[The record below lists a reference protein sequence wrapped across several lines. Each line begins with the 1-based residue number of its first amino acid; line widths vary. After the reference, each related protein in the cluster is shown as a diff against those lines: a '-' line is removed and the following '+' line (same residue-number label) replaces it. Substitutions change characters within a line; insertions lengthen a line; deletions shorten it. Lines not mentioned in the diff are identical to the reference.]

1 MFNFLSEKFS
11 GVLGWL
17 KDKGR
22 LTDDNIRDATNQVRT
37 ALLEAD
43 VPNNVVEDF
52 LTQVQQEMVG
62 RKIHESLNPG
72 QQLIK
77 VVHDKV
83 LEFLGGKNTV
93 PSISFQIPSVVM
105 VMGLQGSG
113 KTTTIAKLAY
123 YIQDQ
128 AKKRGKAR
136 RILLGS
142 VDFYRPAAIDQLEIL
157 AKQVGVNF
165 FRATSTD
172 PVKAAVE
179 INEHF
184 KQNSYEHLLLDTAG
198 RLHIDETM
206 MEELKIITAKVAP
219 KYKFLIL
226 DAMTGQES
234 LTVAKAFDSA
244 IGFDYAALSKM
255 DSDTRGGAAFGF
267 RYELKKPIVFVGIGE
282 KPEDLEA
289 FIPERMTTRILG
301 MGDIMTLIEKA
312 TDQIS
317 EQEQSSMTQKL
328 MGGHFSLKDFAD
340 QMGMLDRLGSL
351 QKISRYLPGM
361 GNLSPE
367 VMEKGQTEM
376 KRFRAIISS
385 MTNKEKLVPS
395 IIDSSRRKRIAAG
408 SGSTVQDVNQLLQ
421 RFEQSKEMLKMF
433 KKSGMMRKFFK

>member
-1 MFNFLSEKFS
+1 MFDFLSQKFS

-22 LTDDNIRDATNQVRT
+22 LTEDNIAQATEQVRT

-43 VPNNVVEDF
+43 VPHDVVETF
-52 LTQVQQEMVG
+52 LAQVQQELLG
-62 RKIHESLNPG
+62 KKITQSLNPG
-72 QQLIK
+72 QQFIK
-77 VVHDKV
+77 IVHDKV
-83 LEFLGGKNTV
+83 LDFLGGKGSVAN
-93 PSISFQIPSVVM
+93 ISFQIPSVLM

-113 KTTTIAKLAY
+113 KTTTIAKLAH

-128 AKKRGKAR
+128 AKKRGKER

-157 AKQVGVNF
+157 AKRVGVDF
-165 FRATSTD
+165 FRPTSTV
-172 PVKAAVE
+172 PLKAAQE
-179 INEHF
+179 LYAHF

-198 RLHIDETM
+198 RLHIDSDM
-206 MEELKIITAKVAP
+206 MDELHTINEKIQP
-219 KYKFLIL
+219 KYKLLVL

-234 LTVAKAFDSA
+234 LAVAKSFNDA

-267 RYELKKPIVFVGIGE
+267 KFTLKKPILFVGVGE

-289 FIPERMTTRILG
+289 FIPERMTSRILG
-301 MGDIMTLIEKA
+301 MGDLMTLIEKA
-312 TDQIS
+312 NDQIS
-317 EQEQSSMTQKL
+317 EQEQASMTQKL
-328 MGGHFSLKDFAD
+328 LDGRFNLKDFAE
-340 QMGMLDRLGSL
+340 QMSMLDRLGSL

-361 GNLSPE
+361 GSISPE
-367 VMEKGQTEM
+367 MMERGQVEM

-385 MTNKEKLVPS
+385 MTNKEKLVPD
-395 IIDSSRRKRIAAG
+395 IIDASRRKRIAAG
-408 SGSTVQDVNQLLQ
+408 SGVTISDVNQLLQ
-421 RFEQSKEMLKMF
+421 RFEQSKEMVKML

>member
-1 MFNFLSEKFS
+1 MFDFLSEKFS

-22 LTDDNIRDATNQVRT
+22 LTEENIAQAIDQVRT
-37 ALLEAD
+37 SLLDAD
-43 VPNNVVEDF
+43 VPQDVVDAF
-52 LTQVQQEMVG
+52 LAQVQQEMIG
-62 RKIHESLNPG
+62 RKIHQSLNPG

-77 VVHDKV
+77 VVHDQV
-83 LEFLGGKNTV
+83 LEFLGGKNV
-93 PSISFQIPSVVM
+93 VANVSFQIPSVIM

-113 KTTTIAKLAY
+113 KTTTIAKIAH

-157 AKQVGVNF
+157 ARQVGGTF
-165 FRATSTD
+165 FRTQNTD
-172 PVKAAVE
+172 PIKAAQE
-179 INEHF
+179 LHTHF
-184 KQNSYEHLLLDTAG
+184 KENNFEHLLLDTAG
-198 RLHIDETM
+198 RLHIDATM
-206 MEELKIITAKVAP
+206 MEELKIINTKLQP

-234 LTVAKAFDSA
+234 LTVAKAFDAA

-255 DSDTRGGAAFGF
+255 DSDTRGGSAFGF
-267 RYELKKPIVFVGIGE
+267 RYVLKKPILFVGVGE

-317 EQEQSSMTQKL
+317 EQEQLSMTQKF
-328 MGGHFSLKDFAD
+328 MDGRFSLKDFAE
-340 QMGMLDRLGSL
+340 QMAMLDKLGSL

-385 MTNKEKLVPS
+385 MTHKEKLVPD
-395 IIDSSRRKRIAAG
+395 IIDASRRKRIAGGAG
-408 SGSTVQDVNQLLQ
+408 VTVQDVNQLLQ
-421 RFEQSKEMLKMF
+421 RFEQSKGMIKMM
-433 KKSGMMRKFFK
+433 KSSGMMRKFFK

>member
-22 LTDDNIRDATNQVRT
+22 LTDENLREATTQVRT

-43 VPNNVVEDF
+43 VPLEVVEDF
-52 LTQVQQEMVG
+52 LAQVQQEMIG
-62 RKIHESLNPG
+62 RKIHDSLNPG

-83 LEFLGGKNTV
+83 LDFLGGKNTT
-93 PSISFQIPSVVM
+93 PSISFQIPSVIM

-123 YIQDQ
+123 YMHDQ

-157 AKQVGVNF
+157 AKQVGATF
-165 FRATSTD
+165 YRATNTN
-172 PVKAAVE
+172 PVKAAQE
-179 INEHF
+179 IHEHF
-184 KQNSYEHLLLDTAG
+184 KQNNFEHLLLDTAG
-198 RLHIDETM
+198 RLHIDTTM
-206 MEELKIITAKVAP
+206 MEELKIITAKVQP

-234 LTVAKAFDSA
+234 LTVAKAFNAA

-267 RYELKKPIVFVGIGE
+267 RYVLKKPIVFVGIGE

-317 EQEQSSMTQKL
+317 EQEQVSITQKML
-328 MGGHFSLKDFAD
+328 GGHFTLKDFAD

-351 QKISRYLPGM
+351 QKITRYLPGM
-361 GNLSPE
+361 NNLSPE
-367 VMEKGQTEM
+367 AMEKGQSEM

-395 IIDSSRRKRIAAG
+395 IIDASRRRRIAAG
-408 SGSTVQDVNQLLQ
+408 SGVTVQDVNQLLQ
-421 RFEQSKEMLKMF
+421 RFEQSKEMMKMF